1 MVVLKKNVVYH
12 KTMDESMF
20 NCILELAK
28 VDHAE
33 KKRMELSKRRKRKR
47 APDPNRRVH
56 FNTEVKIHRY
66 DRTASVEAMARDI
79 KMASAEEAEFWKR
92 ARFVTPRT
100 RAREKRLRDKEFWD
114 AVNKNVTPRTRA
126 RKKRRNGD

>member
-1 MVVLKKNVVYH
+1 MVVFEKNVVYH
-12 KTMDESMF
+12 KTMDETMF

-33 KKRMELSKRRKRKR
+33 KKRMELSKRKRKR
-47 APDPNRRVH
+47 VRDPNRRVR

-79 KMASAEEAEFWKR
+79 KMLALEEAEFWHR

>member
-1 MVVLKKNVVYH
+1 
-12 KTMDESMF
+12 MF

-33 KKRMELSKRRKRKR
+33 KKRMELSKRKRKR
-47 APDPNRRVH
+47 VRDPNRRVR

-79 KMASAEEAEFWKR
+79 KMLAAEEAEFWKR

-126 RKKRRNGD
+126 RSLPRQIATRPDRVAVRCKWVKPSVL

>member
-1 MVVLKKNVVYH
+1 
-12 KTMDESMF
+12 MDETMF

-33 KKRMELSKRRKRKR
+33 KKRMELSKRKRKR
-47 APDPNRRVH
+47 VRDPNRRVR

-79 KMASAEEAEFWKR
+79 KMLAAEEAEFWKR

-100 RAREKRLRDKEFWD
+100 RAREKRLRNKEFWD
-114 AVNKNVTPRTRA
+114 AVNKNVTPRTSA